1 MIRLVLKIDYNR
13 AIQLEKLIGCLI
25 YEKQLINERFKIS
38 HCYFKKNLFYFI
50 LGVRPEERKIILQ
63 QVMLL
68 IPDENRL
75 VLQTLLLF
83 LNEIA
88 KYYKINLKF

>member
-1 MIRLVLKIDYNR
+1 
-13 AIQLEKLIGCLI
+13 
-25 YEKQLINERFKIS
+25 
-38 HCYFKKNLFYFI
+38 
-50 LGVRPEERKIILQ
+50 
-63 QVMLL
+63 MLL

-88 KYYKINLKF
+88 KYNKINQVKFLGTNINKLKKFLYAIQSFLLRR

>member
-1 MIRLVLKIDYNR
+1 MDT
-13 AIQLEKLIGCLI
+13 
-25 YEKQLINERFKIS
+25 
-38 HCYFKKNLFYFI
+38 YFI
-50 LGVRPEERKIILQ
+50 LGVRPEDRKIILQ

-88 KYYKINLKF
+88 KYYKINQVKNLANLTLKLKIIRKTIKLF

>member
-1 MIRLVLKIDYNR
+1 ML
-13 AIQLEKLIGCLI
+13 
-25 YEKQLINERFKIS
+25 
-38 HCYFKKNLFYFI
+38 
-50 LGVRPEERKIILQ
+50 LQ

-88 KYYKINLKF
+88 RNYKTNQVIFHFLK

>member
-1 MIRLVLKIDYNR
+1 
-13 AIQLEKLIGCLI
+13 
-25 YEKQLINERFKIS
+25 
-38 HCYFKKNLFYFI
+38 
-50 LGVRPEERKIILQ
+50 
-63 QVMLL
+63 MLL

-88 KYYKINLKF
+88 KYSKINQVRIIGIKKTKQTKACSL

>member
-1 MIRLVLKIDYNR
+1 MDT
-13 AIQLEKLIGCLI
+13 
-25 YEKQLINERFKIS
+25 
-38 HCYFKKNLFYFI
+38 YFI
-50 LGVRPEERKIILQ
+50 LGVRPEDRKIILQ

-88 KYYKINLKF
+88 KYYKINQVKNLANLTLKLKIIRKNIKLF

>member
-1 MIRLVLKIDYNR
+1 MIFFPSEI
-13 AIQLEKLIGCLI
+13 
-25 YEKQLINERFKIS
+25 
-38 HCYFKKNLFYFI
+38 
-50 LGVRPEERKIILQ
+50 RPEERKIILQ

-83 LNEIA
+83 LSDIA
-88 KYYKINLKF
+88 KHHKTNQVILKT